1 MTILIIYVNLKICND
16 LTNISNFSQT
26 YSNKLDWEVELIWD
40 SSVKNLVVYNGQATA
55 YKGTNF
61 K

>member
-1 MTILIIYVNLKICND
+1 MLIIYVNFKTLND
-16 LTNISNFSQT
+16 LTDIFNFSQT

-40 SSVKNLVVYNGQATA
+40 SPVKNLVVYNGQATA